1 MSIFNTQEQ
10 EEQQDAED
18 LLDTLINSLNSMRD
32 WSSNPEKKNSRK
44 IRQIKN
50 EIKYIRDC
58 YPEAEYCHLKN
69 ILFGAEIAEQ
79 FEELKEFL

>member
-32 WSSNPEKKNSRK
+32 WSSNPEKKTHAK
-44 IRQIKN
+44 LGK
-50 EIKYIRDC
+50 
-58 YPEAEYCHLKN
+58 
-69 ILFGAEIAEQ
+69 
-79 FEELKEFL
+79 